1 MKLTFLGTGAGV
13 PAKERNVSSVAF
25 HLMNKAGSIWLFD
38 CGEGTQQ
45 QILRTSIKLRR
56 IERIFITHLH
66 GDHIFGLPGLLG
78 SRSFQGGVEALTI
91 YGPRGIKEFV
101 ETAVSISGTYLKYPL
116 HIEEIDEEGVLLETG
131 EFTVSVGLLSHGIPS
146 YGFRIKQKDMP
157 GPLLMEKIK
166 AAGVPAGPHLGALK
180 QGEIVTLPDGRTI
193 DGKDYVGPSKKGKVV
208 AILGDTLYSEKAVDL
223 TRNADM
229 VIHEATFGEN
239 EDNLAVD
246 YFHSTTVQAA
256 TVAKLAGARSLILN
270 HISSRYQKEDIGKL
284 LEEAQVVFSN
294 TAIAEDFSEFDV
306 K

>member
-1 MKLTFLGTGAGV
+1 
-13 PAKERNVSSVAF
+13 
-25 HLMNKAGSIWLFD
+25 MNKAGSIWLFD